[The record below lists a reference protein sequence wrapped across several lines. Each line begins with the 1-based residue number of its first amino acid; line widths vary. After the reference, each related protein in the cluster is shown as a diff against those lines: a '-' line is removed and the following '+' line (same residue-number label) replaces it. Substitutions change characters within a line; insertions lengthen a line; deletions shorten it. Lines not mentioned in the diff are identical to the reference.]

1 MSPHPFFNNFEIQKH
16 YQNKLTFIVVYSKNS
31 LSKIKDGPYVI
42 YLEVYKS
49 IETYWIALQKNSDS
63 VTYSDSFG
71 VKHIEKK
78 KKFISN
84 KNVKLNIYIIH
95 VNYSIICTYFCVG
108 FIDFMLIGKSLLDYT
123 NLFSPNEYE
132 KNNKII
138 PKMFSVTQN

>member
-78 KKFISN
+78 KFISN

>member
-49 IETYWIALQKNSDS
+49 IETYWITLQKNSDS

-84 KNVKLNIYIIH
+84 KNVKLNIYIIQ

-108 FIDFMLIGKSLLDYT
+108 FIDFMLIVYLL
-123 NLFSPNEYE
+123 
-132 KNNKII
+132 
-138 PKMFSVTQN
+138 VC

>member
-78 KKFISN
+78 I
-84 KNVKLNIYIIH
+84 KN
-95 VNYSIICTYFCVG
+95 S
-108 FIDFMLIGKSLLDYT
+108 
-123 NLFSPNEYE
+123 
-132 KNNKII
+132 
-138 PKMFSVTQN
+138 